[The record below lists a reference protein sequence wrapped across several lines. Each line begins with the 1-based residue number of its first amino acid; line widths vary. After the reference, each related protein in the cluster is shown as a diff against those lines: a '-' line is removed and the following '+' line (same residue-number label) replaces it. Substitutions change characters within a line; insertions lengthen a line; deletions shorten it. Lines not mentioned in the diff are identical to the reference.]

1 MWYHKDETRFIQPND
16 KNFNESQLQR
26 QEQKQNCQHILVL
39 AFIGMRLAN
48 NGMHFKLNFSKIT
61 VSLYFYIF
69 FINIFGME
77 KM

>member
-1 MWYHKDETRFIQPND
+1 MWYHKDETRFIQSND

-26 QEQKQNCQHILVL
+26 QEQKQNYQHILVL
-39 AFIGMRLAN
+39 AFIDMRLAY

-61 VSLYFYIF
+61 VSFYFYIF
-69 FINIFGME
+69 FVNIFGIE